1 MSVMSE
7 PNEMKSRLK
16 RAADSE
22 AVPPHLAARV
32 RAAVHEAHTPR
43 VRQRWFWPA
52 LAMATATVL
61 LATFLVMRRQ
71 ENAYIAGFNLP
82 SILRVGFGD
91 HMHCT
96 MLRKQRTS
104 PKALEEMKAEVGPA
118 YAGLIPAV
126 VAHVPAN
133 YQVLDAH
140 KCHFQGREFIHLVM
154 ANGERYL
161 SVVVARQQA
170 GETFAAQNLVPAL
183 AQSGIRFYQQG
194 TGRFEVAGFESGQHL
209 VYVVSD
215 LPGEQNRQLMMAMA
229 GDLRAALPA
238 L

>member
-16 RAADSE
+16 RAAESE
-22 AVPPHLAARV
+22 TVPPHLATRV
-32 RAAVHEAHTPR
+32 RAVLEEAQAPR
-43 VRQRWFWPA
+43 ARQRWYWPA
-52 LAMATATVL
+52 LAMATSAVL
-61 LATFLVMRRQ
+61 LTAFLVMRRQ

-104 PKALEEMKAEVGPA
+104 PKALEQMKAEVGPA
-118 YAGLIPAV
+118 YARLIPAV
-126 VAHVPAN
+126 AAHVPAN

-170 GETFAAQNLVPAL
+170 GETFAAHNLVPAL
-183 AQSGIRFYQQG
+183 ARSGIRFYQQG
-194 TGRFEVAGFESGQHL
+194 SGRFEVAGFESGQHL

-229 GDLRAALPA
+229 GDLRDALPA